1 MYNTKHICIYCKD
14 DIFLKEEEEK
24 LSEYDKDDIRDE
36 LYRQDFL
43 IIFGLEDYD
52 DKLIDD
58 KIEQLYERIKDC
70 AFLENCI
77 TNAAAKFLTEDK
89 LIGLMILHSF
99 CYLNATHKCISE
111 FLENGTINNEN
122 MAILSGLLK

>member
-14 DIFLKEEEEK
+14 DIFLKEEEDK

-43 IIFGLEDYD
+43 TIFGLEDYD

-58 KIEQLYERIKDC
+58 KIAQLYERIKDC

-99 CYLNATHKCISE
+99 CYLDATHKCISD
-111 FLENGTINNEN
+111 FLENSTINNEN

>member
-1 MYNTKHICIYCKD
+1 MYNTKYICIHCKD
-14 DIFLKEEEEK
+14 DIFLKEDEES
-24 LSEYDKDDIRDE
+24 LSEYDKDDVRDE

-43 IIFGLEDYD
+43 TIFGLEEYD
-52 DKLIDD
+52 DKLIDI
-58 KIEQLYERIKDC
+58 KIAQLYERIKDC
-70 AFLENCI
+70 SFLEKCM

-99 CYLNATHKCISE
+99 GYLDATHKCISE
-111 FLENGTINNEN
+111 FLENGVINNEN

>member
-111 FLENGTINNEN
+111 FLENGTISNEN

>member
-24 LSEYDKDDIRDE
+24 LSEWDKDDVRDE

-43 IIFGLEDYD
+43 NIFGLEEYD
-52 DKLIDD
+52 DKLIDVEIA
-58 KIEQLYERIKDC
+58 KLYERIKDC
-70 AFLENCI
+70 AYLENCM
-77 TNAAAKFLTEDK
+77 TNAAAKFLSEDK
-89 LIGLMILHSF
+89 MIGLMVLHSF
-99 CYLNATHKCISE
+99 CYLDAAHKCISE
-111 FLENGTINNEN
+111 YLENGAISNEN